1 MPYIFHCNAQFATG
15 WQRRTVTSKNSL
27 SSFAFK
33 TSRASLF
40 LSQDEFVSI
49 PSVASFR
56 RMHFRRIDFYEWFS
70 IYLRRSS
77 TRRCTAQGSVLNRR
91 SPPTSALGERRPMF
105 VAHPPRLCHLHFAS
119 SRFRP
124 NSFDVRR
131 VKLLLQTLPD
141 VYYGCLNGKFF
152 CVPYSLIST
161 IAIIRGEACDAD
173 INNIACQLSTESP
186 LWKSILYILPKM
198 IDRRRAFRSCAAG
211 DWFYPGG
218 EKNRCSFSVG
228 VACREN
234 NFNNSLDRM
243 IFKLEKMILREFNFV
258 IFVL

>member
-15 WQRRTVTSKNSL
+15 WQRRSVTSKNSL

-131 VKLLLQTLPD
+131 VKLLLQTQPD

-173 INNIACQLSTESP
+173 INNRVPSFDRVASVEIYTLHSTKDDRSSKSVSFVRCRRLILSGRGKKSMQL
-186 LWKSILYILPKM
+186 
-198 IDRRRAFRSCAAG
+198 FC
-211 DWFYPGG
+211 
-218 EKNRCSFSVG
+218 RCSLQ
-228 VACREN
+228 R
-234 NFNNSLDRM
+234 
-243 IFKLEKMILREFNFV
+243 K
-258 IFVL
+258 

>member
-15 WQRRTVTSKNSL
+15 WQRRTVTSKNS

-49 PSVASFR
+49 PSIASFR

-91 SPPTSALGERRPMF
+91 SPLTSALGERRPMF

-131 VKLLLQTLPD
+131 VKLLLQTQPD

-152 CVPYSLIST
+152 CVPYST
-161 IAIIRGEACDAD
+161 IAII
-173 INNIACQLSTESP
+173 
-186 LWKSILYILPKM
+186 
-198 IDRRRAFRSCAAG
+198 
-211 DWFYPGG
+211 G
-218 EKNRCSFSVG
+218 EKRVTPILIISRANFRPSRLCGNLYSTSYQRWSIVEERFVRALPEIDSI
-228 VACREN
+228 REGKKIDAA
-234 NFNNSLDRM
+234 FL
-243 IFKLEKMILREFNFV
+243 
-258 IFVL
+258 

>member
-1 MPYIFHCNAQFATG
+1 MPNLRLGGKDAPSHPKTRYPPSRLKHPEP
-15 WQRRTVTSKNSL
+15 L
-27 SSFAFK
+27 SSSLK
-33 TSRASLF
+33 TNLF
-40 LSQDEFVSI
+40 PFH
-49 PSVASFR
+49 PFR

-186 LWKSILYILPKM
+186 LWKSILHIVPKM

-243 IFKLEKMILREFNFV
+243 TFKLEEMILREFNFL

>member
-49 PSVASFR
+49 PSVSQDALSADRFLRMIFNLPPKELDTTMHSPGECIKQAISTDIRSR
-56 RMHFRRIDFYEWFS
+56 RATSDVRG
-70 IYLRRSS
+70 SS
-77 TRRCTAQGSVLNRR
+77 TTSL
-91 SPPTSALGERRPMF
+91 PPAFCKL
-105 VAHPPRLCHLHFAS
+105 AI
-119 SRFRP
+119 RP

-173 INNIACQLSTESP
+173 INNIACQLSTKSP
-186 LWKSILYILPKM
+186 LWKSILHIVPKM

-211 DWFYPGG
+211 D
-218 EKNRCSFSVG
+218 
-228 VACREN
+228 
-234 NFNNSLDRM
+234 
-243 IFKLEKMILREFNFV
+243 
-258 IFVL
+258 